1 MDPDGIDLESR
12 ILFEADEILAVDK
25 CPDLPTSGRSLDD
38 QDCLQYRLIQRH
50 GHMVWAVHQ
59 LDADTSGVNLFT
71 TAKRLVEPLKRGMA
85 EEGSLKSY
93 LAVVHGEP
101 AWDSHDC
108 TAPIGSIRPG
118 ELGVTQEG
126 KSARSGFQVLA
137 RAPGFAAIR
146 AEISTGR
153 THQIRIHLSS
163 LGHPLVGEEWY
174 REEPCQLHPRQA
186 LHAERLRVEAP
197 LPLDLRARIPG
208 DLRELLGHLGLE
220 LRSDA

>member
-1 MDPDGIDLESR
+1 
-12 ILFEADEILAVDK
+12 
-25 CPDLPTSGRSLDD
+25 
-38 QDCLQYRLIQRH
+38 
-50 GHMVWAVHQ
+50 
-59 LDADTSGVNLFT
+59 
-71 TAKRLVEPLKRGMA
+71 
-85 EEGSLKSY
+85 
-93 LAVVHGEP
+93 
-101 AWDSHDC
+101 
-108 TAPIGSIRPG
+108 
-118 ELGVTQEG
+118 
-126 KSARSGFQVLA
+126 
-137 RAPGFAAIR
+137 GFAAIR